1 MAGSERVRA
10 IVAPLVAERGLDLY
24 DLEHRS
30 GQVTVL
36 VDRSGGVDLEVLSEL
51 TRAVSR
57 ALDEHDPIPGKYTLE
72 VSSPGLERPLRRP
85 EHYRSAQGEVIT
97 VKTQPSV
104 EGDRRV
110 RGTLTEVDD
119 SGITVDPDDGP
130 ARRLAYDDI
139 ERARTVFEWG
149 PAEQQRTKQAKKTK
163 KADKKALSR

>member
-1 MAGSERVRA
+1 MASSERVRA
-10 IVAPLVAERGLDLY
+10 IVAPLVAERDLDLY

-36 VDRSGGVDLEVLSEL
+36 VDRTGGVDLEVLSEL

-85 EHYRSAQGEVIT
+85 EHYRGARGEVIT
-97 VKTQPSV
+97 VKTVPSV

-119 SGITVDPDDGP
+119 TGITVAPDDGP
-130 ARRLAYDDI
+130 ARRLSYDDI

-149 PAEQQRTKQAKKTK
+149 PAEQQRTKRAKKTK
-163 KADKKALSR
+163 KAKKKALTR